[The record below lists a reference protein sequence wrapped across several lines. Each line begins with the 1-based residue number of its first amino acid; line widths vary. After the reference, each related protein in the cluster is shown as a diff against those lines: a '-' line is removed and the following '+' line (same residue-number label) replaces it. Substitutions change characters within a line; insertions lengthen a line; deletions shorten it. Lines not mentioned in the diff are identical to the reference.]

1 MSTQDLDDMAVTILE
16 AIWHNGGEADT
27 SEIKQYTGF
36 EDNSRLHYR
45 RTEHLEPNGFV
56 ECTTE
61 DRGDTLTVTVWQLTE
76 QGEKAVDR
84 HMTDTDTPP
93 LKQTV
98 DELREIVGDLN
109 RKVQSF
115 EGRVNHVESQQVD
128 GDEIA
133 DEIEEVDSDLEQR
146 LNRIE
151 AKQDAIL
158 GVCYLYNLI
167 DTDRVQQIGERYSDD
182 YSYSEGVNS
191 QAFKDGAVGTT
202 AGQLLETLD
211 SGLPDALT
219 MSNDEIVSN
228 AQSEDE

>member
-1 MSTQDLDDMAVTILE
+1 MAVTILE
-16 AIWHNGGEADT
+16 AIWQNGGEADT
-27 SEIKQYTGF
+27 SEIKEYTGF

-61 DRGDTLTVTVWQLTE
+61 DRGGTLTVTVWQLTE

-115 EGRVNHVESQQVD
+115 EGRVNHVEETNVTDDDLEELQ
-128 GDEIA
+128 DENA
-133 DEIEEVDSDLEQR
+133 ETESGLEQR

-151 AKQDAIL
+151 AKQDALL
-158 GVCYLYNLI
+158 GLFYLYELVN
-167 DTDRVQQIGERYSDD
+167 TDRVQEIGEEHAD
-182 YSYSEGVNS
+182 SYQYTEGVNS
-191 QAFKDGAVGTT
+191 QAFKAGAAGQT
-202 AGQLLETLD
+202 AGNFLKVLDGDMPDGLLMSDEEIAETVAEKA
-211 SGLPDALT
+211 S
-219 MSNDEIVSN
+219 E
-228 AQSEDE
+228 AQGE

>member
-16 AIWHNGGEADT
+16 AIWQNGGEADT

-98 DELREIVGDLN
+98 DELRDVVGDLN
-109 RKVQSF
+109 RKVQAF
-115 EGRVNHVESQQVD
+115 EGRLNNTEQQF
-128 GDEIA
+128 DEIQETFGSV
-133 DEIEEVDSDLEQR
+133 DETITKAEEVTEKAEMVTARYDEVREENSELK
-146 LNRIE
+146 NRIRKME
-151 AKQDAIL
+151 EVERIMKKMGFVRNDAIGGWENSDKGGFL
-158 GVCYLYNLI
+158 AGDTLKKLKKLEDRGVLDKLVA
-167 DTDRVQQIGERYSDD
+167 RSD
-182 YSYSEGVNS
+182 
-191 QAFKDGAVGTT
+191 Q
-202 AGQLLETLD
+202 
-211 SGLPDALT
+211 
-219 MSNDEIVSN
+219 
-228 AQSEDE
+228 

>member
-1 MSTQDLDDMAVTILE
+1 MSTQDLDDMATTILE
-16 AIWHNGGEADT
+16 AIWQNGGEADT
-27 SEIKQYTGF
+27 SEIKEYTGF

-98 DELREIVGDLN
+98 DELRDVVGDLN

-115 EGRVNHVESQQVD
+115 EGRLNNTEQQFDELQETFESVD
-128 GDEIA
+128 ETVTRAEEVTEKAEMVVGRYDEIR
-133 DEIEEVDSDLEQR
+133 DENKELKNRIHKMEEVE
-146 LNRIE
+146 RIM
-151 AKQDAIL
+151 KKMGFVTNDAIGGWENSKEGGFL
-158 GVCYLYNLI
+158 AGSTLKKLNELDDRGVLDKLI
-167 DTDRVQQIGERYSDD
+167 ERR
-182 YSYSEGVNS
+182 G
-191 QAFKDGAVGTT
+191 
-202 AGQLLETLD
+202 
-211 SGLPDALT
+211 
-219 MSNDEIVSN
+219 
-228 AQSEDE
+228 